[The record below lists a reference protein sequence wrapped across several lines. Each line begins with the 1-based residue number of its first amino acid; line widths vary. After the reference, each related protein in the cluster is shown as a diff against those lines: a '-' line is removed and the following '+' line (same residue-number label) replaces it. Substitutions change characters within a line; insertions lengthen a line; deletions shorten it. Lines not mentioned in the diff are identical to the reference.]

1 MIIHTTPTYFG
12 HDWTLHVNGKAFYL
26 GQDVKFCSR
35 VLGMSGSEVVSAIG
49 DADLSKI
56 ETRESLARFIVD
68 ELGLTEEQID
78 SLQSWEL
85 CCQ

>member
-1 MIIHTTPTYFG
+1 M
-12 HDWTLHVNGKAFYL
+12 N
-26 GQDVKFCSR
+26 
-35 VLGMSGSEVVSAIG
+35 GSEVVSAIG

-56 ETRESLARFIVD
+56 ETREKLARFIVD

-78 SLQSWEL
+78 SLESWEL